1 MEGTAMQ
8 EEVTRL
14 RIFVASPGDVLDERE
29 RLRLVVEELNRT
41 LADSLGHSLE
51 LLDWCDIVPSMGRPE
66 QVILDQLEWD
76 AWDVF
81 VGMLWTRFGT
91 PPGIGES
98 FLSGTEEEF
107 TLAYQVWKKTGRPQ
121 ILFYRCL
128 RPIPISIDTA
138 QLQQVHEFF
147 KEFEYSGTYP
157 GLYRTY
163 RALED
168 FERRVRED
176 LTRLV
181 FDYSEEQVLATHQP
195 ELAKQIA

>member
-1 MEGTAMQ
+1 MPEK
-8 EEVTRL
+8 VIRL
-14 RIFVASPGDVLDERE
+14 RVFVASPGDVLDERQ
-29 RLRLVVEELNRT
+29 RLRLVVDELNRT
-41 LADSLGHSLE
+41 TADRLGLTLD
-51 LLDWCDIVPSMGRPE
+51 LLDWCTHAGPRMGRPQ
-66 QVILDQLEWD
+66 QVIFDQLALEKWD
-76 AWDVF
+76 IF
-81 VGMLWTRFGT
+81 IGILWAHFGT

-98 FLSGTEEEF
+98 FLSRTEEEF

-176 LTRLV
+176 LTRLL